1 MITLSE
7 AARPV
12 VMVAIFVVTYSCLA
26 VFKIRRTRM
35 LWGGLVLAWL
45 FGLIPLAD
53 AFGYD
58 VHWNV
63 IGVFAGTL
71 VLADIFGQSG
81 VPEYLARAITS
92 RSRTMGMATVSV
104 CALSGFL
111 SIFLENV
118 AVVLILAPIA
128 LALAREQKRNP
139 IPFLI
144 GIAIS
149 SNLQGAATL
158 IGDPPS
164 MILAGKLHLDFND
177 FFFRGGRPSIFFG
190 IQIGAVASLA
200 VLYLFFRG
208 QSGRPQTEGAL
219 PAHRW
224 GPTWMLALLIAA
236 LAVSPVWDP
245 GFKWLA
251 GTLTMVLAVAGAIV
265 FWRRGGELS
274 LRRFDFRTLFFLL
287 GIFIMVGGL
296 ERTGVVARLGDM
308 LAEISGGSVGHAYML
323 LVWVSV
329 LFSAFV
335 DNVPYVTVMITV
347 AADLAGR
354 LSVAPELFAFGL
366 LIGACVGGNIT
377 PVGAAANIVAVGM
390 LQREGNPVS
399 FPGFMKIGIPFTLVA
414 TACGALFIW
423 LAWRGAPG

>member
-1 MITLSE
+1 MITLPGGVQ
-7 AARPV
+7 PV
-12 VMVAIFVVTYSCLA
+12 IMVVIFVVTYALLA
-26 VFKIRRTRM
+26 VFKLRRARI
-35 LWGGLVLAWL
+35 LWIGIAAAW
-45 FGLIPLAD
+45 FCGLISTWDSL
-53 AFGYD
+53 GHD
-58 VHWNV
+58 VNWNV
-63 IGVFAGTL
+63 LGVFAGTL

-92 RSRTMGMATVSV
+92 RSRTTGVATLSI

-139 IPFLI
+139 IPFVV
-144 GIAIS
+144 GIAIC

-164 MILAGKLHLDFND
+164 MILAGVLRLDFND
-177 FFFRGGRPSIFFG
+177 FFFRAGRPSIFFG
-190 IQIGAVASLA
+190 IQIGAVVSLG

-208 QSGRPQTEGAL
+208 QRGRPRVVGEL

-224 GPTWMLALLIAA
+224 GPTWMLALLVLGLA
-236 LAVSPVWDP
+236 LSPLIDP
-245 GFKWLA
+245 DFVWLA
-251 GTLTMVLAVAGAIV
+251 GTLTVALSIAGLAV
-265 FWRRGGELS
+265 FWRRGGLTA
-274 LRRFDFRTLFFLL
+274 LRRFDLPTLFFLG

-296 ERTGVVARLGDM
+296 ERAGIVERIGDL
-308 LAEISGGSVGHAYML
+308 LAAFSGDSVGQAYLL
-323 LVWVSV
+323 LVSVSV
-329 LFSAFV
+329 AFSAFV

-354 LSVAPELFAFGL
+354 LGVAPELFAFGL

-377 PVGAAANIVAVGM
+377 PVGAAANIVAVGI
-390 LQREGNPVS
+390 LQREGSPVG
-399 FPGFMKIGIPFTLVA
+399 FPRFIKIGLPFTIVA

-423 LAWRGAPG
+423 VFWSGAVG